1 VHIVKHRRHAGFSLV
16 ELAVVLFIVA
26 IVLSM
31 GLGALNAQ
39 MLLGNASIT
48 KKRQEVIKD
57 ALIAYLG
64 ANKRLPCAEV
74 PAVGSITGQEA
85 CPNTIGTLPF
95 VTLGLSR
102 ELATDGNGNLFSY
115 RVSSQTAPT
124 CAAVGASLGIDW
136 KTTLCFGEGK
146 QGTITVN
153 DGTVTTP
160 IVLSSQVIAVVVS
173 HGANGLGGF
182 APQGSRNANP
192 VTCEEAHNAIV
203 AVGGCALTADTFYKG
218 EREGND
224 DVVSFITATEAINA
238 LTRQGTIK
246 SAAGRVADDLATA
259 RNQMLG
265 AKASAVSCIIPI
277 AAPPTNPDPW
287 GNAYVTPTESP
298 SLACVCSTGGTGAT
312 PPNAAACPFATPPT
326 VCVTA
331 SAASVNATRLS
342 LGLPAC

>member
-1 VHIVKHRRHAGFSLV
+1 
-16 ELAVVLFIVA
+16 
-26 IVLSM
+26 M
-31 GLGALNAQ
+31 
-39 MLLGNASIT
+39 
-48 KKRQEVIKD
+48 
-57 ALIAYLG
+57 
-64 ANKRLPCAEV
+64 
-74 PAVGSITGQEA
+74 
-85 CPNTIGTLPF
+85 
-95 VTLGLSR
+95 
-102 ELATDGNGNLFSY
+102 
-115 RVSSQTAPT
+115 
-124 CAAVGASLGIDW
+124 
-136 KTTLCFGEGK
+136 
-146 QGTITVN
+146 
-153 DGTVTTP
+153 
-160 IVLSSQVIAVVVS
+160 VS